1 MRCGECAGCRAPDC
15 VKCRYCRDM
24 KKYGGPGLRKQSC
37 KDRKC
42 IAPKIVM
49 LNQSKD
55 NQYVDEKGNIVYSEQ
70 SGDTFPGFYE
80 APDASDRPEEAGAVT
95 VAPDDGNGS
104 PTLSVV
110 RECEIFVKPRLTT
123 THFIAARF
131 VLVQGQDFHYY
142 LIEPFVVLG
151 RMDYR
156 WRELYKDLGFRNLKG
171 LAGGD
176 VDCHVGNDN
185 MVASMHAVISWDAHG
200 GIDIGTTHGCVGVW
214 HNGKVNIIANDQGF
228 RTTPAYVCFEGEEVI
243 VGDTAVNKLPSHAD
257 STIYHLKRLLGKSH
271 ADVASRDFVK
281 SWPFDVMEGA
291 KGGAHAETVRNG
303 EKHEVSPV
311 DFMALLLQNLKELA
325 EDFTGET
332 LEHVVISKPAH
343 ADEKHQELLNAAAEK
358 AGVKVLTYLSEPL
371 AAAIAYGLD
380 EAANNPK
387 PEYVLVFDIGGATHD
402 VTLLNADKGL
412 FEVLSSKGKD
422 TLGGEDF
429 TNAVFEHCAKS
440 FLRKTKLDVKTN
452 QKASSRLRLACE
464 TAKRTLSTQT
474 QSNIEVDSLMEGEDF
489 SLKLSRPRFEELII
503 DYVTDIMKE
512 VDAILEENELEKD
525 DIDHVVLVGG
535 STRIPLVQSMIK
547 KSFEGKTTHL
557 QMPPDEVIAYGA
569 TIEASGLAEL
579 VDAPEPKKPV
589 NMVNVVPLNL
599 SVALANGSVSEL
611 IQRETI
617 LPATHTELFTTS
629 EDNQEAVFLQ
639 IYEGQRLMAKDNT
652 LVAQLSVAGIPP
664 MSKGDAEIEV
674 TFTVSTKGV
683 LSVTASE
690 RKAGKKTLE
699 VTNDPK
705 RLSTADV
712 AAIVKKAEDAA
723 DEDDELLGQ
732 LEDAEEAEE
741 MEAATEVEA
750 VSSPAVPV
758 VPTQDLD

>member
-156 WRELYKDLGFRNLKG
+156 WR
-171 LAGGD
+171 
-176 VDCHVGNDN
+176 
-185 MVASMHAVISWDAHG
+185 
-200 GIDIGTTHGCVGVW
+200 IDIGTTHGCVGVW

-271 ADVASRDFVK
+271 ADVANRDFVK
-281 SWPFDVMEGA
+281 SWPFDVTEGA